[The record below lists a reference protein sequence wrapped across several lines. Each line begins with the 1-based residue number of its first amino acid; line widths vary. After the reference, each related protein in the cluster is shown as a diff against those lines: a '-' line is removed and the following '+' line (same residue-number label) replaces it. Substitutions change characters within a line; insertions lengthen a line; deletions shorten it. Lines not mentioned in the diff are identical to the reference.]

1 MFDKKA
7 KAPKPTKEEKRDR
20 KIPIT
25 KYTMG
30 GRISCLI
37 ALSDVAVIALTLT
50 LAIIQNGKSGI
61 IVGVM
66 GMIAFFVAVIGFVFG
81 ITSFNEGTKFVKYSY
96 IGSVANA
103 VIWIGIFLM
112 YLTYV

>member
-1 MFDKKA
+1 MFSKKA

-37 ALSDVAVIALTLT
+37 ALCDVAIIALILT
-50 LAIIQNGKSGI
+50 TTIIQNGKSGI
-61 IVGVM
+61 LVGVM
-66 GMIAFFVAVIGFVFG
+66 TLIAFFVAVIGFVFG

-96 IGSVANA
+96 IGSAANA
-103 VIWIGIFLM
+103 VIWIGLFLM
-112 YLTYV
+112 YLAYV